1 MAITYGFF
9 NSVDGDRTYDADQMS
24 KYFDGL
30 VSDGVYESVG
40 GALQVLA
47 MSGGGMTV
55 NVSTG
60 RGLINCKWLSND
72 TVLTLDITQSHPTL
86 NRWTAVV
93 MRLNKT
99 NRLMEITTK
108 DGTTASNPI
117 KPSMQKDS
125 SIIELCLAYIYV
137 AAGVTSIS
145 QANISDQRG
154 TNLCGFVTGLI
165 EQVDTSELFLQWQ
178 TAFDNYYAEMTAA
191 FDDWFSML
199 TSQLNV
205 NTYIQEYNKNVTIG
219 SGVTN
224 VIALDMTG
232 YSYSSDDVI
241 FVYVNGLYD
250 TTFTLNTTGATPTIT
265 TVADADGTEI
275 SIKVL
280 KSKIGF
286 STLIGS
292 NGNEIVDQDGNSIL
306 MAI

>member
-99 NRLMEITTK
+99 NRLMEIATK
-108 DGTTASNPI
+108 DGTAASNPI

-178 TAFDNYYAEMTAA
+178 TAFDNYYAEMTGA

-205 NTYIQEYNKNVTIG
+205 NTYIQEFNKNVTIG
-219 SGVTN
+219 SGVSN
-224 VIALDMTG
+224 VVALDMTG

-250 TTFTLNTTGATPTIT
+250 NTFTLDASGATPTIT

-275 SIKVL
+275 SIKIL

-286 STLIGS
+286 STLVGS
-292 NGNEIVDQDGNSIL
+292 NGNEIVDQNGNSIL
-306 MAI
+306 MTI